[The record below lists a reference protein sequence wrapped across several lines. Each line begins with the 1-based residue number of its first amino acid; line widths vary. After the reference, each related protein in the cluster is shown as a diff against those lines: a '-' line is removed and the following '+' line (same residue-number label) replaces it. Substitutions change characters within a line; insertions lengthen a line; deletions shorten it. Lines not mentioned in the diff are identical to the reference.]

1 MDKFLNKYRI
11 PSARLQTWDYGWNAP
26 YFVTICTAN
35 RECFFGNIVDN
46 EMKLSV
52 IGELANQFWTE
63 IPNHFPFVILDAF
76 VVMPNH
82 VHGILIFD
90 KPDDRVIDKTNNGM
104 GILGNDVPVNDIVG
118 CDDIHGCDDITHR
131 HNATGGD
138 VSRCDDV
145 THFQNVIGFD
155 DVPGCNDVPIETR
168 QCLVSTINT
177 TETIN
182 TATTITPPLT
192 PGQKRFQNQGKNTL
206 SSIIGAYK
214 SMVTTNARQ
223 IIIRFGWQSRFHDH
237 IIRDDAS
244 FHRIR
249 EYILNN
255 PANWTNDT
263 FFE

>member
-46 EMKLSV
+46 EMKLSA
-52 IGELANQFWTE
+52 IGELANQFWAE
-63 IPNHFPFVILDAF
+63 IPKHFPFVILDAF

-82 VHGILIFD
+82 LHGILIFD
-90 KPDDRVIDKTNNGM
+90 KTDDRVMDKKNEGVGESGNGVH
-104 GILGNDVPVNDIVG
+104 D
-118 CDDIHGCDDITHR
+118 
-131 HNATGGD
+131 GGD
-138 VSRCDDV
+138 VVDCYNIPDGGGV
-145 THFQNVIGFD
+145 HV
-155 DVPGCNDVPIETR
+155 ETR
-168 QCLVSTINT
+168 QCLVSTININNATAANNVKQT
-177 TETIN
+177 T
-182 TATTITPPLT
+182 APPPLT

-214 SMVTTNARQ
+214 SVVTTKAHPINAG
-223 IIIRFGWQSRFHDH
+223 FGWQSRFHDH

-244 FHRIR
+244 WNRIS
-249 EYILNN
+249 EYILTN
-255 PANWTNDT
+255 PANWTNDK